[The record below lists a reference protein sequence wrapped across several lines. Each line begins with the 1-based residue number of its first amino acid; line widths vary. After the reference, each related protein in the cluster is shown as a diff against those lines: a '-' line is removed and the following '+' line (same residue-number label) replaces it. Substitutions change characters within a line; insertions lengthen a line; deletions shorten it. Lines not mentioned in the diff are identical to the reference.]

1 MVRAYTTKFPDTISG
16 YSHTY
21 QCPPKSFTSGL
32 RQVSEAT
39 ITAQLV
45 QPQGAIPEE
54 GRRKKTIKT
63 FLWKYFPLAQQA
75 NIKATDLSSE
85 SEQLFSF
92 DNS

>member
-1 MVRAYTTKFPDTISG
+1 MVPTYTTEFPDTISG

-21 QCPPKSFTSGL
+21 QCPPKSYTAGL
-32 RQVSEAT
+32 RQVSEAHGPT
-39 ITAQLV
+39 T
-45 QPQGAIPEE
+45 
-54 GRRKKTIKT
+54 GRNPGGRQKKTIKT

-85 SEQLFSF
+85 SEQLFSL